1 MNIIDWNK
9 WKILLLAIVLGSSVF
24 TSCNLFSDYPGF
36 KKADSGLL
44 YKFHEKS
51 KERKAEIGDFITV
64 EMRYKTNED
73 SLLFDGNGE
82 TIPLELIEPVF
93 AGDINEALAMM
104 SKGDSATFVI
114 RADSFLLKNAQLTR
128 IPDFIDENSR
138 IIFDIRMHNVQS
150 LAELEKEKEMARIE
164 GLKKEE
170 EMINSYILENN
181 ISVNPEIS
189 GLYYIPIREGKNA
202 ASYLSGKHVSV
213 HYIGKFLDGTVFD
226 SSYSRGIPIEFE
238 LGRDQ
243 VIAGWEEGIAK
254 MKKGGKAILLIP
266 SELGYGSG
274 RGQIPPYT
282 PLVFE
287 VELIDVK

>member
-1 MNIIDWNK
+1 MNTIDWKK
-9 WKILLLAIVLGSSVF
+9 WRVVLISIAFGSSIL
-24 TSCNLFSDYPGF
+24 TSCSYFGDYPGF
-36 KKADSGLL
+36 KEGDSGLL
-44 YKFHEKS
+44 YKFHEKTNN
-51 KERKAEIGDFITV
+51 RKAEIGDFITI

-82 TIPLELIEPVF
+82 TIPLEIVEPLF

-114 RADSFLLKNAQLTR
+114 RADSFLLKNARLSR
-128 IPDFIDENSR
+128 LPDFIDEDSR
-138 IIFDIRMHNVQS
+138 ILFDIRMINVQS
-150 LAELEKEKEMARIE
+150 LEELEMEKEKMRID

-170 EMINSYILENN
+170 AELNVFILENN

-189 GLYYIPIREGKNA
+189 GLYFVSIRKGKGPQA
-202 ASYLSGKHVSV
+202 EVGHYVSV
-213 HYIGKFLDGTVFD
+213 HYNGKFLDGTLFD
-226 SSYSRGIPIEFE
+226 SSYDRGRPIDFE
-238 LGRDQ
+238 LGKGQ
-243 VIAGWEEGIAK
+243 VIAGWDEGIAK
-254 MKKGGKAILLIP
+254 MKKGGKALLLIP
-266 SELGYGSG
+266 SDLGYGTG

>member
-1 MNIIDWNK
+1 MKVIYWKKWN
-9 WKILLLAIVLGSSVF
+9 ILLITAILGSSIL
-24 TSCNLFSDYPGF
+24 TSCSYFGDYPGF

-44 YKFHEKS
+44 YKFHVKNDG
-51 KERKAEIGDFITV
+51 RKAEIGDFITV

-82 TIPLELIEPVF
+82 TIPLELVKPVF
-93 AGDINEALAMM
+93 AGDINEALSMM

-128 IPDFIDENSR
+128 LPDFIDEKSR

-150 LAELEKEKEMARIE
+150 LEELEREKDKIQSD

-170 EMINSYILENN
+170 EAINTYILEND
-181 ISVNPEIS
+181 ISVNPDVT
-189 GLYYIPIREGKNA
+189 GLYFISIRKGTGPQ
-202 ASYLSGKHVSV
+202 ASAGHRVKV
-213 HYIGKFLDGTVFD
+213 HFIGKFLDGTVFD
-226 SSYSRGIPIEFE
+226 SSYSRGEPIEFE
-238 LGRDQ
+238 LGRGYVISGWDQ
-243 VIAGWEEGIAK
+243 SILK
-254 MKKGGKAILLIP
+254 MRKGGKALLLIP
-266 SELGYGSG
+266 SDIGYGEG